1 MEADAVSEPTN
12 LMARLLANGGLS
24 VDDVGVKNRVN
35 DMAQDLNGIGG
46 TIKNVS
52 YAQVAASGLNRE
64 GCFEGEQSLN
74 TEDVFVLDEDCVVSE
89 NDDYPTIKFSE
100 RFHEQE
106 KELNREDAAKDPN
119 VVHVSCDDQQ
129 GVGQSMAKKIR
140 NVNVHRGTKPRAGSS
155 GFRIGKVGKEN
166 ASNGLKIRSKVESR
180 ASTKV
185 ALSKWASSVL
195 NQIEESVS
203 QGNDKE
209 VPSVRGIDEVDPG
222 DPRVMKVVNDMEDR
236 DTVEEVDVDVGD
248 GMMS

>member
-1 MEADAVSEPTN
+1 MPQMLERPVSPIDHADSLEPKKAKSDMEASV
-12 LMARLLANGGLS
+12 LGLLANGGLS

-52 YAQVAASGLNRE
+52 YAQVAASGGWTVDGKGRV
-64 GCFEGEQSLN
+64 
-74 TEDVFVLDEDCVVSE
+74 EDWS
-89 NDDYPTIKFSE
+89 
-100 RFHEQE
+100 
-106 KELNREDAAKDPN
+106 
-119 VVHVSCDDQQ
+119 
-129 GVGQSMAKKIR
+129 
-140 NVNVHRGTKPRAGSS
+140 
-155 GFRIGKVGKEN
+155 IGKVGKEN